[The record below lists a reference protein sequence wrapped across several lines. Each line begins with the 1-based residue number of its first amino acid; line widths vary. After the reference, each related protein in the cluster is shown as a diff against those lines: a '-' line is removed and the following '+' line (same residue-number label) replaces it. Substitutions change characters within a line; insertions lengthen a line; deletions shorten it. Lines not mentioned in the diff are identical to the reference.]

1 MTQTNCE
8 HNQSKSIATGKTD
21 DLTTVAQLDRAEFET
36 AIYQAHDL
44 LVKCWI
50 RRFVPAKLR
59 ESIDTDQLKLE
70 ILNDLIDAVGNR
82 VNEVD
87 IDEDEAIILCW
98 TITKRRA
105 IDSLRKSGRL
115 KRNIRIEFIEL
126 GAVGEPSHE
135 GDFGRPDRV
144 AEFNDFLSAI
154 LVSLEPQKRRVLEL
168 KRLEWT
174 HCEIANELGITLRKL
189 ATVRKKIADATR
201 RIIEQSNRPA
211 INRLPSP
218 LNDLPFVINRQ
229 QTTDNRRQT
238 TDSLDQLISTN
249 LKKFRFFWF
258 NASAVSDL

>member
-1 MTQTNCE
+1 MGIRLTKPNCE

-21 DLTTVAQLDRAEFET
+21 DLTTLAQLDRAEFET

-44 LVKCWI
+44 LVKSWI

-59 ESIDTDQLKLE
+59 ESIDADQLKLE

-82 VNEVD
+82 MNEVD

-105 IDSLRKSGRL
+105 IDSLRKAGRL

-126 GAVGEPSHE
+126 GAVGEPSVQ

-144 AEFNDFLSAI
+144 TEFNDFLGVI
-154 LVSLEPQKRRVLEL
+154 LVSLEPQKRCVLEL

-174 HCEIANELGITLRKL
+174 HCEIAEELGITLRKL
-189 ATVRKKIADATR
+189 ATVRKEIADTTR
-201 RIIEQSNRPA
+201 RIMERSERPA
-211 INRLPSP
+211 INRPSSS
-218 LNDLPFVINRQ
+218 LNFLQ
-229 QTTDNRRQT
+229 STDDRRQT
-238 TDSLDQLISTN
+238 TASLDQLISTI

-258 NASAVSDL
+258 NASADSDL